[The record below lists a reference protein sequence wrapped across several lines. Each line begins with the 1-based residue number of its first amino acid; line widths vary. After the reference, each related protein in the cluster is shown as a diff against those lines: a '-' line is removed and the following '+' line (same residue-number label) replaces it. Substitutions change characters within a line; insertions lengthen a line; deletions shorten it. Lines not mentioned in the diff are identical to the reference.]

1 MKVLLA
7 EYAVSIG
14 MGGTFLLEGEAML
27 KTLAESFTR
36 LGHDV
41 IYTSNGTVLKYG
53 TPVQS
58 NEDNFEAVLEVE
70 AKKCDAG
77 LVIAPDEL
85 LFDLAT
91 IIEENTI
98 NLGCSPESSALCAD
112 KVKSTEKLLSAGI
125 PAPRIV
131 DKPDGGRYVVKPI
144 SGCAS
149 EDTRLCSDFVQEEG
163 FIATEYIVGEHLSVS
178 LVCGDHVLPLAV
190 NKQKIDFNPEK
201 EESPIE
207 YNGCLTPYRTPY
219 QQELYETAIAVAKTL
234 GCHGYIGVDIVLG
247 TRPYV
252 VDVNPRP
259 TTSMFGICKVMKE
272 EIGELLLKSCFGG
285 LPESVEINGMCMF
298 TKEDLQ

>member
-14 MGGTFLLEGEAML
+14 IGGTFLLEGEAML

-41 IYTSNGTVLKYG
+41 IYTSNGTVLKDG
-53 TPVQS
+53 TPVES
-58 NEDNFEAVLEVE
+58 NGDNFEAVLENE

-77 LVIAPDEL
+77 LIIAPDEL
-85 LFDLAT
+85 LFDLT
-91 IIEENTI
+91 KIIEKNTM

-112 KVKSTEKLLSAGI
+112 KVKCTEKLLSAGI
-125 PAPRIV
+125 PVPRIF
-131 DKPDGGRYVVKPI
+131 DKPNGGRYVVKPI
-144 SGCAS
+144 SGSAS
-149 EDTRLCSDFVQEEG
+149 ENTRLCSNFVPEEG

-178 LVCGDHVLPLAV
+178 LVCGDHVLPLTV
-190 NKQKIDFNPEK
+190 NQQKIDFYPEN

-219 QQELYETAIAVAKTL
+219 QQELYDTAIAVAKTL
-234 GCHGYIGVDIVLG
+234 NCHGYIGVDIVLG
-247 TRPYV
+247 TRLYV

-272 EIGELLLKSCFGG
+272 EIGDLLLKSCSGE
-285 LPESVEINGMCMF
+285 LPQSVEINGMCMF
-298 TKEDLQ
+298 SKEDLQ